1 MNESTGL
8 ERGHEAGNRALVQLE
23 ASRKFGDAQLRLGF
37 AEELEH
43 GYRSLDRLDAPTA
56 WGRHRAH
63 TTLLAV
69 AYSAITATVLRQT
82 QHCPA

>member
-1 MNESTGL
+1 M
-8 ERGHEAGNRALVQLE
+8 QLE

-63 TTLLAV
+63 TTLFGGR
-69 AYSAITATVLRQT
+69 VLRDYRHSVAT
-82 QHCPA
+82 DATLSRLVKV